1 MSKALGIPGDAGDT
15 IRIRFHETRMFLTK
29 NPDAAAMRRFLE
41 LQHDASFSYAEVGAS
56 QTAAPAGYNADHNR
70 IRLGYGRET
79 FERGIEAVKGWKMFD
94 FDWIEVF
101 PARAPIEVG
110 VTVAILA
117 HHLGFHSLN
126 ASRIVYKTEESN
138 ADQTYGFAYGT
149 LMDHAEQGEERF
161 TVEYHAKDESVWYD
175 LFAFSRPRHPLAKA
189 AYPLSRFLQR
199 RFARESLSA
208 MLRAVNE

>member
-1 MSKALGIPGDAGDT
+1 
-15 IRIRFHETRMFLTK
+15 MFLMK
-29 NPDAAAMRRFLE
+29 NPDAVTMRSYLE
-41 LQHDASFSYAEVGAS
+41 SQHDASFSYAEVGAS

-79 FERGIEAVKGWKMFD
+79 FGRAIEAINGWKMFD

-117 HHLGFHSLN
+117 HLPGLHSLN
-126 ASRIVYKTEESN
+126 ASRIVFTIEESN
-138 ADQTYGFAYGT
+138 AEQAYGFAYGT
-149 LMDHAEQGEERF
+149 LTDHVEQGEERF